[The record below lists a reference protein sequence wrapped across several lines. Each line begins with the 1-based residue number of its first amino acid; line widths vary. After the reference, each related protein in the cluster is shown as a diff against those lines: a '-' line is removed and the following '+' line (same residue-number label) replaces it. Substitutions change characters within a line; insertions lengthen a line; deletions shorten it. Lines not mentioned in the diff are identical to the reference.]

1 MGKRTSVTGKIAVVD
16 RIPTFRAGL
25 AAVLEQGGFEVAEP
39 APPDFRMSYARLDAA
54 VVTVHTS
61 DMRTIRALLADF
73 PELIVVAV
81 LVSPEVTDFRGA
93 LRAGA
98 HSGVHWDSKPDDII
112 AVVRAAIDGQ
122 TLLPTRIVRSLAEW
136 SVESPAD
143 GTLCEDEV
151 RWLRAIARGTSV
163 VRLARNEGYS
173 QREIFRRL
181 ADLYG
186 RMGVRNR
193 HEAIALASQ
202 WGLLMPT
209 PDPAVEHST
218 TVLQMRQTN

>member
-1 MGKRTSVTGKIAVVD
+1 VTGKVAVVD

-39 APPDFRMSYARLDAA
+39 EPPDFRTSYDRFDAA
-54 VVTVHTS
+54 VVTVHTA
-61 DMRTIRALLADF
+61 DVHTIRALLTDF

-81 LVSPEVTDFRGA
+81 LVSPTVADFCGA

-98 HSGVHWDSKPDDII
+98 QAGVQWDSKPDDIV
-112 AVVRAAIDGQ
+112 AVVRAAIAGQ
-122 TLLPTRIVRSLAEW
+122 TLLPTPIVRSLAES
-136 SVESPAD
+136 SVERPER
-143 GTLCEDEV
+143 GTLREDEI

-181 ADLYG
+181 SDLYA

-193 HEAIALASQ
+193 HEAIALASR
-202 WGLLMPT
+202 WGLLMPA
-209 PDPAVEHST
+209 PDPAVEHRT
-218 TVLQMRQTN
+218 TVLQLRQTN